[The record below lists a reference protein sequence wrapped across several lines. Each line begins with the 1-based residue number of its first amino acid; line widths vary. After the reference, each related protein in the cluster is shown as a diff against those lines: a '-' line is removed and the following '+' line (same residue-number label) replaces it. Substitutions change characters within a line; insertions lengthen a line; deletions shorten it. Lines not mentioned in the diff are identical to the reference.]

1 MGASTDASQEASVAS
16 GGASDWLSGASQQ
29 GLRALLA
36 ALNHLLAAN
45 DAARA
50 SLRPHAG
57 RLIRLESRDSAQSA
71 PWFSMQLC
79 VSAEGL
85 LEPASAPAS
94 APTAAA
100 SPAVTMTLRPSLD
113 AGFAML
119 SKGPAGLQP
128 HLRVEGDV
136 LLAAALGELSRT
148 LRWDVEEDLSRLT
161 GDVIAHRIVG
171 LATGAAQALRE
182 LGERA
187 GAGFARQWSVE
198 DPMLVARSELAEHS
212 ALLSSLESRLASL
225 ERRMGARR

>member
-1 MGASTDASQEASVAS
+1 MAS
-16 GGASDWLSGASQQ
+16 GSASDWLSGASQQ

-57 RLIRLESRDSAQSA
+57 RLIRLEARDPARSAV
-71 PWFSMQLC
+71 WFSMLLC

-85 LEPASAPAS
+85 LEPAPAATS
-94 APTAAA
+94 
-100 SPAVTMTLRPSLD
+100 SPSVTMSIRPSLD

-128 HLRVEGDV
+128 HLRIEGDV

-171 LATGAAQALRE
+171 LAAGAAQVLRE

-187 GAGFARQWSVE
+187 GVGFARQWSVE

-212 ALLSSLESRLASL
+212 TLLSSLESRLASL
-225 ERRMGARR
+225 ERRMGGRR

>member
-45 DAARA
+45 DSARA

-57 RLIRLESRDSAQSA
+57 RLIRLEARDPAQPA
-71 PWFSMQLC
+71 AWFSMLLC

-85 LEPASAPAS
+85 LEPAPA
-94 APTAAA
+94 ATA
-100 SPAVTMTLRPSLD
+100 SPSVTMSIRPSLD
-113 AGFAML
+113 AGFAVL

-128 HLRVEGDV
+128 HLRIEGDV

-171 LATGAAQALRE
+171 LAAGAVQALRE
-182 LGERA
+182 LGERT

-225 ERRMGARR
+225 ERRTGARR

>member
-1 MGASTDASQEASVAS
+1 MAS
-16 GGASDWLSGASQQ
+16 GSASDWLSGASQQ

-57 RLIRLESRDSAQSA
+57 RLIRLEARDPARSAA
-71 PWFSMQLC
+71 WFSMLLC

-85 LEPASAPAS
+85 LEPAPAATS
-94 APTAAA
+94 
-100 SPAVTMTLRPSLD
+100 SPSVTMSIRPSLD

-128 HLRVEGDV
+128 HLRIEGDV

-171 LATGAAQALRE
+171 LAAGAAQVLRD

-225 ERRMGARR
+225 ERRMGGRR

>member
-1 MGASTDASQEASVAS
+1 MGASTDASREASVSS

-45 DAARA
+45 DSARA

-57 RLIRLESRDSAQSA
+57 RLIRLEARDPAQSA
-71 PWFSMQLC
+71 AWFSMLLC

-85 LEPASAPAS
+85 LEPAPAATS
-94 APTAAA
+94 
-100 SPAVTMTLRPSLD
+100 SPSVTMSIRPSLD

-128 HLRVEGDV
+128 HLRIEGDV

-171 LATGAAQALRE
+171 LAAGAAQVLRE

-187 GAGFARQWSVE
+187 GVGFARQWSVE

-225 ERRMGARR
+225 ERRMGGRR

>member
-1 MGASTDASQEASVAS
+1 MAASADASQEASVSS
-16 GGASDWLSGASQQ
+16 GRVDWLSGVSQQ

-36 ALNHLLAAN
+36 ALDHLLAAN

-50 SLRPHAG
+50 SLRPYAG
-57 RLIRLESRDSAQSA
+57 RLIRLEAREPTHASS
-71 PWFSMQLC
+71 WFSVLLC

-85 LEPASAPAS
+85 LEAAPM
-94 APTAAA
+94 TAA

-113 AGFAML
+113 AGFAVL

-128 HLRVEGDV
+128 HLRIEGDV

-171 LATGAAQALRE
+171 LATGAVHALRDF
-182 LGERA
+182 GERA

-198 DPMLVARSELAEHS
+198 DPVLVARSELAEHS
-212 ALLSSLESRLASL
+212 AMLSSLESRLASL
-225 ERRMGARR
+225 ERRTGVRR

>member
-1 MGASTDASQEASVAS
+1 MAASTDASQEASGSS
-16 GGASDWLSGASQQ
+16 GGADWLSGASQQ

-57 RLIRLESRDSAQSA
+57 RLIRLEAREPKQASA
-71 PWFSMQLC
+71 WFSMLLC
-79 VSAEGL
+79 VSGEGL
-85 LEPASAPAS
+85 LEAAPMD
-94 APTAAA
+94 AA

-113 AGFAML
+113 AGFAVL

-128 HLRVEGDV
+128 HLRIEGDV
-136 LLAAALGELSRT
+136 LLAAALGELSRS

-171 LATGAAQALRE
+171 LAAGAVHALRE
-182 LGERA
+182 FGERA
-187 GAGFARQWSVE
+187 GSGFARQWSVE
-198 DPMLVARSELAEHS
+198 DPVLVARSELAEHS
-212 ALLSSLESRLASL
+212 AMLSSLESRLASL
-225 ERRMGARR
+225 ERRTGVRR

>member
-16 GGASDWLSGASQQ
+16 GGASDWLSGVSQQ

-36 ALNHLLAAN
+36 ALNHLLASN
-45 DAARA
+45 DSARA

-57 RLIRLESRDSAQSA
+57 RLIRLEARDPAQSA
-71 PWFSMQLC
+71 AWFSMLLS

-85 LEPASAPAS
+85 LEAAPAAT
-94 APTAAA
+94 APP
-100 SPAVTMTLRPSLD
+100 SVTMTIRPSLD

-128 HLRVEGDV
+128 HLRIEGDV

-171 LATGAAQALRE
+171 LAAGAAQALRE

-225 ERRMGARR
+225 ERRTGARR

>member
-16 GGASDWLSGASQQ
+16 GSASDWLSGASQQ

-57 RLIRLESRDSAQSA
+57 RLIRLEARDPARSAA
-71 PWFSMQLC
+71 WFSMLLC

-85 LEPASAPAS
+85 LEPAPAATS
-94 APTAAA
+94 
-100 SPAVTMTLRPSLD
+100 SPSVTMSIRPSLD

-128 HLRVEGDV
+128 HLRIEGDV

-171 LATGAAQALRE
+171 LAAGAAQVLRE

-225 ERRMGARR
+225 ERRMGGRR

>member
-1 MGASTDASQEASVAS
+1 MAS
-16 GGASDWLSGASQQ
+16 GSASDWLSGASQQ

-57 RLIRLESRDSAQSA
+57 RLIRLEARDPARSAV
-71 PWFSMQLC
+71 WFSMLLC
-79 VSAEGL
+79 VSTEGL
-85 LEPASAPAS
+85 LEPAPAATS
-94 APTAAA
+94 
-100 SPAVTMTLRPSLD
+100 SPSVTMSIRPSLD

-128 HLRVEGDV
+128 HLRIEGDV

-171 LATGAAQALRE
+171 LAAGAAQVLRE

-187 GAGFARQWSVE
+187 GVGFARQWSVE

-225 ERRMGARR
+225 ERRMGGRR

>member
-1 MGASTDASQEASVAS
+1 MGESTDASQEASASS
-16 GGASDWLSGASQQ
+16 GGADWLSGASQQ

-36 ALNHLLAAN
+36 ALNHLLASN
-45 DAARA
+45 DSARA

-57 RLIRLESRDSAQSA
+57 RLIRLEARDPAQSA
-71 PWFSMQLC
+71 AWFSMLLS

-85 LEPASAPAS
+85 LEAAPAAT
-94 APTAAA
+94 APP
-100 SPAVTMTLRPSLD
+100 SVTMTIRPSLD
-113 AGFAML
+113 AGFAVL

-128 HLRVEGDV
+128 HLRIEGDV

-161 GDVIAHRIVG
+161 GDVIAHRIMG
-171 LATGAAQALRE
+171 LAAGAVHALRE
-182 LGERA
+182 FGGRA

-212 ALLSSLESRLASL
+212 AMLSSLESRLASL
-225 ERRMGARR
+225 ERRTGARR

>member
-16 GGASDWLSGASQQ
+16 GSASDWLSGASQQ

-57 RLIRLESRDSAQSA
+57 RLIRLEARDPARSAA
-71 PWFSMQLC
+71 WFSMLLC

-85 LEPASAPAS
+85 LEPAPAATS
-94 APTAAA
+94 
-100 SPAVTMTLRPSLD
+100 SPSVTMSIRPSLD

-128 HLRVEGDV
+128 HLRIEGDV

-171 LATGAAQALRE
+171 LAAGAAQVLRD

-225 ERRMGARR
+225 ERRMGGRR

>member
-1 MGASTDASQEASVAS
+1 MGASTDASREASVSS

-45 DAARA
+45 DSARA

-57 RLIRLESRDSAQSA
+57 RLIRLEARDSAQPA
-71 PWFSMQLC
+71 AWFSMLLC

-85 LEPASAPAS
+85 LEPAPAATS
-94 APTAAA
+94 
-100 SPAVTMTLRPSLD
+100 SPSVTMSIRPSLD

-128 HLRVEGDV
+128 HLRIEGDV

-171 LATGAAQALRE
+171 LAAGAAQALRE

-198 DPMLVARSELAEHS
+198 DPMLVARSDLAEHS
-212 ALLSSLESRLASL
+212 TLLSSLESRLASL
-225 ERRMGARR
+225 ERRTGARR

>member
-1 MGASTDASQEASVAS
+1 MGVSTGASQEASVSSRNA
-16 GGASDWLSGASQQ
+16 ADWLTGVSKQ

-45 DAARA
+45 DTARA

-57 RLIRLESRDSAQSA
+57 RLIRLEARELAQLS
-71 PWFSMQLC
+71 PWFSMMVC
-79 VSAEGL
+79 VNAEGL
-85 LEPASAPAS
+85 LEAAPME
-94 APTAAA
+94 TA
-100 SPAVTMTLRPSLD
+100 SPSVTMTIRPSLN
-113 AGFAML
+113 AGFAVL

-128 HLRVEGDV
+128 HLRIDGDV

-161 GDVIAHRIVG
+161 GDVVAHRIVG
-171 LATGAAQALRE
+171 LAAGAVHALRE

-198 DPMLVARSELAEHS
+198 DPVLVARSELSEHS
-212 ALLSSLESRLASL
+212 AMLSSLESWLTSL
-225 ERRMGARR
+225 ERRTGVRR

>member
-1 MGASTDASQEASVAS
+1 MAVSTDAPQEASVSS
-16 GGASDWLSGASQQ
+16 GGADWLSGASQQ

-36 ALNHLLAAN
+36 ALDHLLAAN

-57 RLIRLESRDSAQSA
+57 RLIRLEAREPTQASA
-71 PWFSMQLC
+71 WFSMLLC
-79 VSAEGL
+79 VSGEGL
-85 LEPASAPAS
+85 LEAAPID
-94 APTAAA
+94 AA

-113 AGFAML
+113 AGFAVL

-128 HLRVEGDV
+128 HLRIEGDV
-136 LLAAALGELSRT
+136 LLAAALGELSRS

-171 LATGAAQALRE
+171 LATGAVQALRE
-182 LGERA
+182 FGERA

-198 DPMLVARSELAEHS
+198 DPVLVARSELAEHS
-212 ALLSSLESRLASL
+212 AMLSSLESRLASL
-225 ERRMGARR
+225 ERRTGVRR

>member
-1 MGASTDASQEASVAS
+1 MAS
-16 GGASDWLSGASQQ
+16 GSASDWLSGASQQ

-57 RLIRLESRDSAQSA
+57 RLIRLEARDPARSAA
-71 PWFSMQLC
+71 WFSMLLC

-85 LEPASAPAS
+85 LEPAPAATS
-94 APTAAA
+94 
-100 SPAVTMTLRPSLD
+100 SPSVTMSIRPSLD

-128 HLRVEGDV
+128 HLRIEGDV

-171 LATGAAQALRE
+171 LAAGAAQVLRE

-187 GAGFARQWSVE
+187 GVGFARQWSVE

-225 ERRMGARR
+225 ERRMGGRR

>member
-1 MGASTDASQEASVAS
+1 M
-16 GGASDWLSGASQQ
+16 
-29 GLRALLA
+29 LA

-45 DAARA
+45 DSARA

-57 RLIRLESRDSAQSA
+57 RLIRLEARDPAQSA
-71 PWFSMQLC
+71 AWFSMLLC

-85 LEPASAPAS
+85 LEPAPAATS
-94 APTAAA
+94 
-100 SPAVTMTLRPSLD
+100 SPSVTMSIRPSLD

-128 HLRVEGDV
+128 HLRIEGDV

-171 LATGAAQALRE
+171 LAAGAAQALRE

-212 ALLSSLESRLASL
+212 TLLSSLESRLASL
-225 ERRMGARR
+225 ERRTGARR

>member
-1 MGASTDASQEASVAS
+1 MAS

-71 PWFSMQLC
+71 PWFSMLLC

-85 LEPASAPAS
+85 LEPAS

>member
-1 MGASTDASQEASVAS
+1 MGASTDASREASVSS
-16 GGASDWLSGASQQ
+16 GGAPDWLSGASQQ

-45 DAARA
+45 DSARA

-57 RLIRLESRDSAQSA
+57 RLIRLEARDPAQSA
-71 PWFSMQLC
+71 AWFSMLLC

-85 LEPASAPAS
+85 LEPAPAATS
-94 APTAAA
+94 
-100 SPAVTMTLRPSLD
+100 SPSVTMSIRPSLD

-128 HLRVEGDV
+128 HLRIEGDV

-171 LATGAAQALRE
+171 LAAGAAQALRE

-212 ALLSSLESRLASL
+212 TLLSSLESRLASL
-225 ERRMGARR
+225 ERRTGARR